1 VAKYYQQENHCW
13 YVEQTGHK
21 GGIMREVQIKNTL
34 RSTAAIAILPLSF
47 ALFSRPAIQEG
58 QVEPREFMS
67 HEQFIGN
74 IRKAVFADY
83 AKKPGTKVTNEK
95 EFLRMQNHVL
105 SMYEGV
111 IVKNSFVMERNG
123 FVDCIDATTQPSLRR
138 AGKQLTI
145 QTPPKAVAVEE
156 RPQERKGEG
165 VPPMLSREKKDRF
178 GNVMFCE
185 SGYIPLRRVT
195 LEELTR
201 FATLDDFFNKFGKA
215 GTSGLPQKK

>member
-1 VAKYYQQENHCW
+1 
-13 YVEQTGHK
+13 
-21 GGIMREVQIKNTL
+21 MRELKIKNTS
-34 RSTAAIAILPLSF
+34 RSIAAIGIIPLSF
-47 ALFSRPAIQEG
+47 ALFSQPAIQES
-58 QVEPREFMS
+58 QKEPRAFVP
-67 HEQFIGN
+67 HEQFISN
-74 IRKAVFADY
+74 TQKATYADY
-83 AKKPGTKVTNEK
+83 AKRPGAKVANEK
-95 EFLRMQNHVL
+95 EFLRMKAHVL

-111 IVKNSFVMERNG
+111 VVKNSFVMEMNG
-123 FVDCIDATTQPSLRR
+123 YVDCIDATTQPSLRR

-156 RPQERKGEG
+156 RPEERKGEG

-185 SGYIPLRRVT
+185 SGFIPLRRVT

>member
-1 VAKYYQQENHCW
+1 
-13 YVEQTGHK
+13 
-21 GGIMREVQIKNTL
+21 MRELHIKDTS
-34 RSTAAIAILPLSF
+34 RSIAAIAIIPLSF
-47 ALFSRPAIQEG
+47 ALFSLTANQER
-58 QVEPREFMS
+58 QTEPRAFMS
-67 HEQFIGN
+67 HERFIASTQ
-74 IRKAVFADY
+74 KATYADY
-83 AKKPGTKVTNEK
+83 AKRPDAKVANEK
-95 EFLRMQNHVL
+95 EFLRMKNHVL

-111 IVKNSFVMERNG
+111 IVKNSFVMDRNG

-145 QTPPKAVAVEE
+145 QAPPKAVAVEE

-185 SGYIPLRRVT
+185 SGFIPLRRIT

-215 GTSGLPQKK
+215 GASGLPQNK